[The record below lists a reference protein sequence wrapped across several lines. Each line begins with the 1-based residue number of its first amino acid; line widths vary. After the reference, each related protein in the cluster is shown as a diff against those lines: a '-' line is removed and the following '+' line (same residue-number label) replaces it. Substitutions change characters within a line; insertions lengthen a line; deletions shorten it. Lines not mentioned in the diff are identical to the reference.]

1 MCVWAGVEVG
11 EHGQNE
17 RDEEKDS
24 GMKAAPGSR
33 SPWLNKS
40 HYFGI
45 PEMHGK
51 CVSSQAPLCFAIS
64 V

>member
-1 MCVWAGVEVG
+1 MGLEHCGG
-11 EHGQNE
+11 EEYEGDEGQ
-17 RDEEKDS
+17 DS
-24 GMKAAPGSR
+24 GMKAALDSR
-33 SPWLNKS
+33 SPNKG

-51 CVSSQAPLCFAIS
+51 CVSSQAPLCFEIP